1 MGSENE
7 AGFIDISEIGLPSF
21 DEVIK
26 ISENKTVKE
35 PNQPSVTTFDDIFT
49 QQQEKNNNT
58 SYTEVEREI
67 DNRTTLDDF
76 FKTEE
81 ELMGKESTGVES
93 EEIENVLE
101 EIGNKAKEDSELNL
115 TIDKDLAIFLKDT
128 DNKAIIDSLQKG
140 GIEGLYDY
148 LISNELI
155 VGEVDNVDFVSV
167 VDNMNDDQLLMYDVE
182 KKCKTCTTELKNDL
196 FLRLRQANGSEN
208 YINEIRKDYVSNEK
222 AKYETH
228 MKAQQEQRLL
238 EIKQENTDNL
248 NKIKSIKNIGDF
260 KNNDDIINK
269 LTPFIQKDEKGLSP
283 FLQELAEDPVK
294 QYKAAFWAKSE
305 SNIQKHFKQK
315 LEEAFKKGAESVLG
329 KGQETKPRVTSS
341 PNSSNKRKTKDNVA
355 GSVFDLQDVSED
367 EFIDISEL

>member
-1 MGSENE
+1 MGTENE

-21 DEVIK
+21 DEVIA
-26 ISENKTVKE
+26 ISENKTTKTVEK
-35 PNQPSVTTFDDIFT
+35 PSITTFDDIFT
-49 QQQEKNNNT
+49 RQEERFNYNEYAQEK
-58 SYTEVEREI
+58 VI

-76 FKTEE
+76 FKTED
-81 ELMGKESTGVES
+81 ELMGRGSTGVES
-93 EEIENVLE
+93 EQIENVLE
-101 EIGNKAKEDSELNL
+101 EIENKAREDSELSL
-115 TIDKDLAIFLKDT
+115 TIDKDLAVFLKDK

-140 GIEGLYDY
+140 GIEGLYDH
-148 LISNELI
+148 LIANELI

-182 KKCKTCTTELKNDL
+182 NKCKTCTTELKNDI

-208 YINEIRKDYVSNEK
+208 YINEIRKDYVGNEK

-228 MKAQQEQRLL
+228 MKVQQEQRILQ
-238 EIKQENTDNL
+238 IKQENTENL

-283 FLQELAEDPVK
+283 FLQELADDPVK

-329 KGQETKPRVTSS
+329 KGQETKTRITSS
-341 PNSSNKRKTKDNVA
+341 PNSSNNRKIKNNVA
-355 GSVFDLQDVSED
+355 GSVFDLQDVSD
-367 EFIDISEL
+367 NEFIDISEL